1 MYTFFHRGRPL
12 SDFDYTRPIS
22 SANEATSL
30 YSVIEAIKLQLSRYP
45 QTEEEDADIIK
56 DKALFRLLTYNQ
68 RMAVRHR
75 RNEKRLLKRTMA
87 ALEKQIRS
95 KGLDGDSMSN
105 VQGNNIGQLVT
116 GEEGGG
122 KRRTALE
129 ERIAQMGLPVDWK

>member
-1 MYTFFHRGRPL
+1 L
-12 SDFDYTRPIS
+12 ADFDYTRPIS
-22 SANEATSL
+22 SANEAASL

-56 DKALFRLLTYNQ
+56 DKALFRLLSYNQ

-95 KGLDGDSMSN
+95 KGLDGDNLSSAE
-105 VQGNNIGQLVT
+105 GNNRGQILT
-116 GEEGGG
+116 GDDGTG

>member
-1 MYTFFHRGRPL
+1 M
-12 SDFDYTRPIS
+12 
-22 SANEATSL
+22 
-30 YSVIEAIKLQLSRYP
+30 IEAIKLQLSRYP

-95 KGLDGDSMSN
+95 KGLDGESM
-105 VQGNNIGQLVT
+105 GNNVGKLV
-116 GEEGGG
+116 GEDGGS